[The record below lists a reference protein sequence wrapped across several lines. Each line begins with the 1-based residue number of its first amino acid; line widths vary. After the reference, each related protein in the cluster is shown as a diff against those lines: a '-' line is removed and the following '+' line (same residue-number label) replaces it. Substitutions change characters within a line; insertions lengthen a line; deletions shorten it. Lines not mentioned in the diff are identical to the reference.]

1 MIFTLVCI
9 SALYICLLWFSPPRY
24 VVYLP
29 SFRIYPNNEE
39 EAKKVEQETK
49 TINYFDIAFFKKTD
63 PSISYAFHAIMP
75 QYSVG
80 ELDHTITQINP
91 IVLFF
96 KYTINRARPKQI
108 NPSIQTLDSTTA
120 HTPSYPAGHALQ
132 AYYLANVLGKKH
144 PEKKNELNALAK
156 KCDEVRV
163 KAGLHYPS
171 DGRCSKKIADFIGG

>member
-1 MIFTLVCI
+1 MIFTLLFVGL
-9 SALYICLLWFSPPRY
+9 LYICLLYFSPQRY
-24 VVYLP
+24 NVYIP
-29 SFRIYPNNEE
+29 SFRVYPNNEE
-39 EAKKVEQETK
+39 EAKIVEQETK
-49 TINYFDIAFFKKTD
+49 TITYFDIAFFKKTD

-75 QYSVG
+75 QYSIG

-91 IVLFF
+91 IILFL
-96 KYTINRARPKQI
+96 KYTINRARPKQV

-144 PEKKNELNALAK
+144 PHRKNELLALAK

-171 DGRCSKKIADFIGG
+171 DGRCSKRIADFIS